1 MASTYS
7 ALKIEL
13 IGTGEQTGTW
23 GNTTNTNLGT
33 AIEEAIVGYATANF
47 TSDADLTISLT
58 DTNASQ
64 TARNLVL
71 NLTSGVSL
79 TATRNLIVPTIE
91 KPYYIFNNTTGSQSI
106 VVKTSAGTG
115 ITVPNGSK
123 MLVYAD
129 GTNVVEAVNRAGSLT
144 LGSALAV
151 GSGGTGQ
158 TSYTNGQLLIGNTT
172 GNTLSKATL
181 TAGTNI
187 TITNGPGTI
196 TIDSTGGGGSGGI
209 TYTTITST
217 TTLVD
222 KQGVIA
228 DTTSGSFT
236 VNLPATPSTGAQ
248 VFIADGGNWAINNLT
263 VGRNG
268 STIENTAADYTLNQG
283 GAQAQFIYDGTT
295 WQLYTQYGPEFNGTL
310 KSYKETVVTVSASTA
325 TTSLD
330 LRQGNIFNVT
340 ISSNTTFTFTN
351 PPASGVLQSATVIV
365 KQDATGGRTG
375 SFTSSKWT
383 DSIAPTLTT
392 TANRTDVFTFFT
404 VDGGTSYFGTY
415 ALANVT

>member
-7 ALKIEL
+7 SLKIEL
-13 IGTGEQTGTW
+13 ITTGEQSGTW
-23 GNTTNTNLGT
+23 GATTNTNLGT

-47 TSDADLTISLT
+47 TSDANLTISLT
-58 DTNASQ
+58 NTNATQ
-64 TARNLVL
+64 VARNLVL
-71 NLTSGVSL
+71 NLTSDVSL

-91 KPYYIFNNTTGSQSI
+91 KPYYIFNNTTGGQSI
-106 VVKTSAGTG
+106 LVKTTAGTG

-123 MLVYAD
+123 MFVYTD
-129 GTNVVEAVNRAGSLT
+129 GTNVVEAVNRVGSLT
-144 LGSALAV
+144 LGTALPVA
-151 GSGGTGQ
+151 SGGTGQ
-158 TSYTNGQLLIGNTT
+158 TSYTNGQLLIGNST
-172 GNTLSKATL
+172 GNTLTKTTL
-181 TAGTNI
+181 TAGTNV
-187 TITNGPGTI
+187 TITNGPGSI
-196 TIDSTGGGGSGGI
+196 TIDASGGGSGGI
-209 TYTTITST
+209 TYTRVTST
-217 TTLVD
+217 TTLTD

-248 VFIADGGNWAINNLT
+248 VFIADGGNWATNNLT

-283 GAQAQFIYDGTT
+283 GAQAQFVYDGTT

-325 TTSLD
+325 TTNLD
-330 LRQGNIFNVT
+330 LRQGNIFNVS

-351 PPASGVLQSATVIV
+351 PPASGLLQSATVII

-375 SFTSSKWT
+375 SFTNSKWT

-392 TANRTDVFTFFT
+392 TANKTDVFTFFT
-404 VDGGTSYFGTY
+404 IDGGTSYFGTY

>member
-1 MASTYS
+1 MPSTYS

-23 GNTTNTNLGT
+23 GATTNTNLGT

-47 TSDADLTISLT
+47 TTDADLTISLT
-58 DTNASQ
+58 DSNASQ

-71 NLTSGVSL
+71 NVTSGVSL

-91 KPYYIFNNTTGSQSI
+91 KPYYIFNNTTGGQSI
-106 VVKTSAGTG
+106 LVKTSTGTG

-123 MLVYAD
+123 MFVYAD
-129 GTNVVEAVNRAGSLT
+129 GTNVVEAINRLGSVT
-144 LGSALAV
+144 LGSALPVA
-151 GSGGTGQ
+151 SGGTGQ
-158 TSYTNGQLLIGNTT
+158 TSYTNGQLLIGNST
-172 GNTLSKATL
+172 GNTLTKATL
-181 TAGTNI
+181 TAGTGI
-187 TITNGPGTI
+187 TITNGSGSI
-196 TIDSTGGGGSGGI
+196 TIEATGGGGGGI
-209 TYTTITST
+209 TYTRYT
-217 TTLVD
+217 TNVTLANNN
-222 KQGVIA
+222 GAIA

-236 VNLPATPSTGAQ
+236 VTLPATPSAGNQ
-248 VFIADGGNWAINNLT
+248 VFIADGGNWAVNNLT

-268 STIENTAADYTLNQG
+268 STIENAAADWTLNQG
-283 GAQAQFIYDGTT
+283 GAEVQFLYDGTT
-295 WQLYTQYGPEFNGTL
+295 WHVYTMYGPEFNGTL

-325 TTSLD
+325 STSLD

-340 ISSNTTFTFTN
+340 ISASTTFTFIN
-351 PPASGVLQSATVIV
+351 PPASGVLQSATVII

-375 SFTSSKWT
+375 SFTNSKWT
-383 DSIAPTLTT
+383 DGVAPTLTT
-392 TANRTDVFTFFT
+392 TANKTDVFTFFT